1 VTRTGTSHK
10 SFRVAL
16 AIASVLLG
24 TIATAPAAAQTT
36 ATVITPLKTQPDVNN
51 VNIGTGL
58 IRVDVPSLSV
68 PAAPRLRFDSLQNAV
83 PHLRANIVGGA
94 YVESSVA
101 VHTGASSSESFRCL
115 YDDVCTNRK
124 MNGSVLDGAIAM
136 GGPYEF
142 TESQSGAAYVFDSV
156 HFDSGFGQPE
166 RQVLY
171 YGTSITYPDGEVIS
185 FTYDKATQSGGSII
199 HHRLTRMSSSLG
211 YRIDFT
217 YQGNDINHSSWH
229 ALSQATLVNAA
240 APTTP
245 LGRLTYAAGGITDLA
260 GRTYTCSGCAN
271 GIRSET
277 EWSLVNLTLPG
288 ESSAQIATSA
298 VTVPNTNGKSVV
310 TSVVRDGVSWSY
322 SYANLRAQSGQP
334 APYVP
339 TYDNV
344 VVTGPAGYSMTYNIS
359 AGSNGNPNL
368 VSSAVDSL
376 GRTTSYS
383 YDTNWRPTLVTSPE
397 GDSVQIGYDS
407 YGNITSKTSQPKPG
421 SGLAAITES
430 AGIDAAACGQN
441 RVLCFRPTWYRDGLG
456 RQTDYVY
463 DIAGRLIQRTD
474 PADGNG
480 VRRVTYLSYGS
491 SLTAPTLVRTC
502 GLGATCGTGA
512 EIRTEYTYVGSTA
525 LPATE
530 TRVDGATGT
539 SLTTTYSYDAAGRLL
554 TQDGPLAGSDDAT
567 YYHYDSLGRKIW
579 EIGAK
584 GVNGYRTARRFTYR
598 ASDDKLATS
607 ETGAVTD
614 PANPSLVN
622 VAVAQLTYD
631 ARRYPIRETVSASGT
646 TYKVTDRS
654 LDDRGQP
661 ICETVRMNL
670 ASLPADACTL
680 GSQGSQ
686 GPDRITRNVYDNAGQ
701 LLQVQKAYGTP
712 LQQNYATYTWS
723 PNGKQSSVT
732 DANGNLATYTYDG
745 FDRPA
750 KWTFPSK
757 TTAGQVD
764 PGDYESYGYDA
775 AGNRTSLRKR
785 DGSVLTFQFD
795 ALNRMIA
802 KLVPERAGLSTTHT
816 RDVYYGYDVGNRQIY
831 ARFDHHGGEGITN
844 SYDSLGRLT
853 GSTLAMDGVS
863 RTVSHLY
870 DASGNRTRMTYP
882 DGAFM
887 AYEYD
892 AAGRLL
898 LLRENGGPVLAS
910 LSHDVVGR
918 RSAMGY
924 AGTASSYGYDG
935 VSRLTGLI
943 HDLAGTS
950 RDQSSSLAY
959 NPSSQIVTR
968 TISNDAYAWT
978 GHVAVD
984 RGYAVNG
991 LNQYTSAGPA
1001 TFAHDGNGNLISD
1014 GSTTYVYDVENRLV
1028 SAAGA
1033 ANAQLRYDPLG
1044 RLYETNGSAG
1054 LTRFLYDGD
1063 ALIDEYNG
1071 SGVGTHRY
1079 AHGSDP
1085 GADDP
1090 LIWWDATVSGWRRGL
1105 VADHQGSV
1113 IAVTDMYGN
1122 PIATN
1127 SYDEYGIPGANNQGR
1142 FQYTGQAWIP
1152 ELGMYHYKARVYSP
1166 TLGRFLQ
1173 TDPIGYDDQINL
1185 YAYVGNDPV
1194 NMVDPDGQ
1202 EGTSCYGPSLCGA
1215 LNQPVSDEEAQWR
1228 ETAFWTATSLAG
1240 GAELLAAR
1248 GLIATARSAGFGAA
1262 VKQALGL
1269 PLNFSMSSK
1278 QFGTKWNSHAR
1289 DFGLNVRS
1297 DADRAKFKGM
1307 VESIATKPDR
1317 VVNGTFRGQGPDGG
1331 RGPVQFRIKGPDVVM
1346 TTRKGEFISIL
1357 KNGIT
1362 NSSVRQALK
1371 QSCTGSLIKKIS
1383 CD

>member
-1 VTRTGTSHK
+1 
-10 SFRVAL
+10 
-16 AIASVLLG
+16 
-24 TIATAPAAAQTT
+24 
-36 ATVITPLKTQPDVNN
+36 
-51 VNIGTGL
+51 
-58 IRVDVPSLSV
+58 
-68 PAAPRLRFDSLQNAV
+68 LRK
-83 PHLRANIVGGA
+83 R
-94 YVESSVA
+94 
-101 VHTGASSSESFRCL
+101 
-115 YDDVCTNRK
+115 
-124 MNGSVLDGAIAM
+124 DG
-136 GGPYEF
+136 
-142 TESQSGAAYVFDSV
+142 
-156 HFDSGFGQPE
+156 
-166 RQVLY
+166 
-171 YGTSITYPDGEVIS
+171 
-185 FTYDKATQSGGSII
+185 
-199 HHRLTRMSSSLG
+199 
-211 YRIDFT
+211 
-217 YQGNDINHSSWH
+217 
-229 ALSQATLVNAA
+229 
-240 APTTP
+240 
-245 LGRLTYAAGGITDLA
+245 
-260 GRTYTCSGCAN
+260 
-271 GIRSET
+271 
-277 EWSLVNLTLPG
+277 
-288 ESSAQIATSA
+288 
-298 VTVPNTNGKSVV
+298 SVV
-310 TSVVRDGVSWSY
+310 TYQYDALNRMTVKVVPE
-322 SYANLRAQSGQP
+322 RAG
-334 APYVP
+334 
-339 TYDNV
+339 
-344 VVTGPAGYSMTYNIS
+344 
-359 AGSNGNPNL
+359 L
-368 VSSAVDSL
+368 SSAHTRDVH
-376 GRTTSYS
+376 Y
-383 YDTNWRPTLVTSPE
+383 
-397 GDSVQIGYDS
+397 GYDLR
-407 YGNITSKTSQPKPG
+407 
-421 SGLAAITES
+421 GL
-430 AGIDAAACGQN
+430 
-441 RVLCFRPTWYRDGLG
+441 
-456 RQTDYVY
+456 QTY
-463 DIAGRLIQRTD
+463 ARF
-474 PADGNG
+474 
-480 VRRVTYLSYGS
+480 
-491 SLTAPTLVRTC
+491 
-502 GLGATCGTGA
+502 
-512 EIRTEYTYVGSTA
+512 
-525 LPATE
+525 
-530 TRVDGATGT
+530 DGASGEGVTNA
-539 SLTTTYSYDAAGRLL
+539 YDGFGRLL
-554 TQDGPLAGSDDAT
+554 SSTLAMDG
-567 YYHYDSLGRKIW
+567 
-579 EIGAK
+579 
-584 GVNGYRTARRFTYR
+584 VAR
-598 ASDDKLATS
+598 
-607 ETGAVTD
+607 AV
-614 PANPSLVN
+614 SH
-622 VAVAQLTYD
+622 Q
-631 ARRYPIRETVSASGT
+631 
-646 TYKVTDRS
+646 
-654 LDDRGQP
+654 
-661 ICETVRMNL
+661 
-670 ASLPADACTL
+670 
-680 GSQGSQ
+680 
-686 GPDRITRNVYDNAGQ
+686 
-701 LLQVQKAYGTP
+701 
-712 LQQNYATYTWS
+712 
-723 PNGKQSSVT
+723 
-732 DANGNLATYTYDG
+732 
-745 FDRPA
+745 
-750 KWTFPSK
+750 
-757 TTAGQVD
+757 
-764 PGDYESYGYDA
+764 YDA
-775 AGNRTSLRKR
+775 AGNRT
-785 DGSVLTFQFD
+785 
-795 ALNRMIA
+795 
-802 KLVPERAGLSTTHT
+802 
-816 RDVYYGYDVGNRQIY
+816 
-831 ARFDHHGGEGITN
+831 
-844 SYDSLGRLT
+844 RL
-853 GSTLAMDGVS
+853 
-863 RTVSHLY
+863 
-870 DASGNRTRMTYP
+870 TYP
-882 DGAFM
+882 DGSFM
-887 AYEYD
+887 TYEYD
-892 AAGRLL
+892 AAGRFHT
-898 LLRENGGPVLAS
+898 LRENGSAVLAS
-910 LSHDVVGR
+910 LSYDAAGR
-918 RSAMGY
+918 RSGLSFN
-924 AGTASSYGYDG
+924 GTATSYGYDG
-935 VSRLTGLI
+935 VSRVASI
-943 HDLAGTS
+943 SHDLAGTS

-1044 RLYETNGSAG
+1044 RLYETSGSAG